1 MFLELPLFHTG
12 SYTQLFPKFQLLPLQ
27 VLVYRQFSMLPEVLL
42 FPEFELL
49 VSGVSSISTERISS
63 AV

>member
-12 SYTQLFPKFQLLPLQ
+12 SYTQLFPKFQLL
-27 VLVYRQFSMLPEVLL
+27 YRQFSMLPEVLL

-49 VSGVSSISTERISS
+49 VSGVSNISTERISS